1 MIRILLI
8 LFLLFLFEGCSDTRN
23 YFLLNKRG
31 NDPSMSYP
39 GNKLII
45 PPTYALP
52 AYGSVDNLYE
62 QNEKEVAKIL
72 RKQGISTSG
81 TLSSGFVNKASL
93 SSSDVAFLKAM
104 NALEVDKTI
113 YTVLEKE
120 VQGIVKKENS
130 LILKILM
137 LNPTSELSNDDRLKY
152 YEAKL
157 SKKK

>member
-1 MIRILLI
+1 MIRILLV
-8 LFLLFLFEGCSDTRN
+8 LFLMFLFEGCSDTKN

-52 AYGSVDNLYE
+52 KYGSADNLYE

-72 RKQGISTSG
+72 AKQGISSSG
-81 TLSSGFVNKASL
+81 MLSSGYVNKSSL
-93 SSSDVAFLKAM
+93 DSSDITFLKAM
-104 NALEVDKTI
+104 NALEVDNSI
-113 YTVLEKE
+113 YAVLEKE

-137 LNPTSELSNDDRLKY
+137 LNPTSELSDSERLKY

-157 SKKK
+157 PKKK

>member
-8 LFLLFLFEGCSDTRN
+8 LFVLLLLEGCSDTRN

-45 PPTYALP
+45 PPSYALP

-72 RKQGISTSG
+72 AKQGISTSG
-81 TLSSGFVNKASL
+81 MLSSGFVNKSSL
-93 SSSDVAFLKAM
+93 TSSDIAFLKAV
-104 NALEVDKTI
+104 NALEVDTTI
-113 YTVLEKE
+113 FAVLEKE
-120 VQGIVKKENS
+120 VQGIVKKERS

-137 LNPTSELSNDDRLKY
+137 LNPSSELSNDERLKY

-157 SKKK
+157 PKKK